1 MEKIFKSHSKAKRII
16 KPSEFLFAHLC
27 ESVKDLHILRF
38 IKDRH
43 QCLRL
48 LLCCFSRINRVDA
61 VILDHLEFFLCDLAF
76 HHISHCCTDDR
87 LLILPDKT
95 DTLFRG
101 IGALIELSRKE
112 LNRKSPVPFMHR
124 EFLFIK
130 DVHRRFCKYA
140 SACLLKCI
148 LRNVLR
154 IIADQDTDPC
164 HAADAEIVTYF
175 MPQFLGSHS
184 KLSLLF
190 HVYALYITHISNLL
204 CIFFQMALH

>member
-1 MEKIFKSHSKAKRII
+1 
-16 KPSEFLFAHLC
+16 
-27 ESVKDLHILRF
+27 
-38 IKDRH
+38 
-43 QCLRL
+43 
-48 LLCCFSRINRVDA
+48 
-61 VILDHLEFFLCDLAF
+61 
-76 HHISHCCTDDR
+76 
-87 LLILPDKT
+87 
-95 DTLFRG
+95 
-101 IGALIELSRKE
+101 
-112 LNRKSPVPFMHR
+112 MHR

-204 CIFFQMALH
+204 CIFFHTVSCMYTSDICLYRITFLYISTINMINLFHKLT